1 MQISTSVRNIVFDL
15 GGVILDID
23 PQKTF
28 KALYEMGFPET
39 PDLKSLLGAGTPPVY
54 YETGKI
60 GTEEFREWART
71 LLRNGV
77 PDCEIDRAWTAMLLQ
92 VPPARV
98 NFLKQMA
105 LHHRLF
111 LYSNTNEL
119 HQRKFEK
126 DFAAQYDF
134 DFKQLFMRVYYS
146 HVLGWKKPDKEG
158 FEIIMKENDLAA
170 QETLFIDDNKENIR
184 TAHSLGMETILLEKG
199 MELSNLTIA

>member
-1 MQISTSVRNIVFDL
+1 MQISTSIKNIVFDL

-28 KALYEMGFPET
+28 NALYKMGFPET
-39 PDLKSLLGAGTPPVY
+39 TDLKSLLGAGTPPVH

-60 GTEEFREWART
+60 DTEEFREWART
-71 LLRNGV
+71 LLRSGV
-77 PDCEIDRAWTAMLLQ
+77 PDRDIDRAWTAMLLE

-98 NFLKQMA
+98 DFLKRMA

-119 HQRKFEK
+119 HQHKFEK

-134 DFKQLFMRVYYS
+134 DFKRLFRKVYYS
-146 HVLGWKKPDKEG
+146 HILGWKKPDKEG
-158 FEIIMKENDLAA
+158 FEIILKENDLAA
-170 QETLFIDDNKENIR
+170 KETLFIDDNEENIQ
-184 TAHSLGMETILLEKG
+184 TADSLGMETILLQKG
-199 MELSNLTIA
+199 MELSNLVIV